1 MEELVSQLGLNF
13 DDTFSITNYLI
24 NIVICS
30 LLLFILAFVYIRFG
44 KSISNRSQLSKV
56 LIVVGLTTFVII
68 SIVKSSLALSLGL
81 VGALSIVR
89 FRTAIKEPEEL
100 GFFFVAIALGLGMG
114 AAQLLPTII
123 GFAIVS
129 LVIIIM
135 SKRNVKTVITQNLL
149 ISLPCTLEE
158 KTKHTQEISDL
169 VMSRANQVD
178 LKRMQYAK
186 NNVHFNFLVT
196 ISSMKA
202 LNEMNDALLKIDKN
216 MDITFIDNQV

>member
-30 LLLFILAFVYIRFG
+30 LLLFVLAFVYIRFG
-44 KSISNRSQLSKV
+44 KSISNRAQLSKV

-100 GFFFVAIALGLGMG
+100 GFFFIAIALGLGMG
-114 AAQLLPTII
+114 AGQLLPTLI
-123 GFAIVS
+123 GFAVLS

-135 SKRNVKTVITQNLL
+135 SKRNIKTVITQNLL
-149 ISLPCTLEE
+149 ISLPTISEE
-158 KTKHTQEISDL
+158 KTKRTQEISDL
-169 VMSRANQVD
+169 VMSKANQVD
-178 LKRMQYAK
+178 LKRMQYTSDTI
-186 NNVHFNFLVT
+186 HLNFLVT
-196 ISSMKA
+196 MGSINS
-202 LNEMNDALLKIDKN
+202 LTEMNDALLQIDNN

>member
-1 MEELVSQLGLNF
+1 MEELISQLGLNF

-30 LLLFILAFVYIRFG
+30 LLLFILSFVYIRFG

-100 GFFFVAIALGLGMG
+100 GYFFVAIALGLGMG

-123 GFAIVS
+123 GFAVVS

-149 ISLPCTLEE
+149 ISLPTSSEE
-158 KTKHTQEISDL
+158 KTKYSQEISDL
-169 VMSRANQVD
+169 VMSKANQVD

-186 NNVHFNFLVT
+186 DNVHFNFLVT